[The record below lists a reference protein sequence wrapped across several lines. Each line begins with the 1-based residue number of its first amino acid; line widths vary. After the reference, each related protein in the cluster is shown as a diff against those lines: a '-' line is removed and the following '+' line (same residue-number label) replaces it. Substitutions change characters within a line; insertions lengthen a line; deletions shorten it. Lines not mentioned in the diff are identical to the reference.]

1 MTVRTLVHHVDTSGQ
16 GDTRDLT
23 PVVTRTIAE
32 SALDAGLATVSV
44 IGSTA
49 GITTLEFEPGV
60 VSDLNALWEQLAP
73 REGEYR
79 HHLRWGDDNG
89 SSHVRAAIVGPSISL
104 PFDGGKLCVGT
115 WQQVVLVEFDTRAR
129 HREVVIQ
136 LIGESGVR

>member
-1 MTVRTLVHHVDTSGQ
+1 MTVRTIVHPLDTRGQ

-23 PVVTRTIAE
+23 PIVARVIAD
-32 SALDAGLATVSV
+32 SSLTAGLATISV

-60 VSDLNALWEQLAP
+60 VEDLNAVWEQLAP
-73 REGEYR
+73 RGGDYR

-89 SSHVRAAIVGPSISL
+89 SSHVRAAMLGPSLCL

-129 HREVVIQ
+129 RREVVIQ
-136 LIGESGVR
+136 LIGESG